1 MATLMSN
8 KRVKLADPNRT
19 KNGKIRIKGM
29 TVPQLTA
36 MIEKE
41 SKPKIKARMRQRIWE
56 LEQRPGYVAAPVV
69 ESAE

>member
-19 KNGKIRIKGM
+19 KNGKVRIKGM
-29 TVPQLTA
+29 TVPQLNA

-41 SKPKIKARMRQRIWE
+41 SRAKIKARLRARVEE
-56 LEQRPGYVAAPVV
+56 LQKRPGYVAPA
-69 ESAE
+69 AEAAE